1 MYEARDRSG
10 RKPILAFAY
19 DPSLTRGIYSDAALA
34 RLHSLC
40 DIPDVKPIH
49 GFEDEDNRALLAEVS
64 ILATGW
70 GCPRLDSSALRAMP
84 QLSMVA
90 HGAGT
95 VKSFIAPAIY
105 EAGITVTNA
114 VAANAVPVAEFTLA
128 SILLANKRVLFLR
141 DLYRQTREALHRHP
155 VMEST
160 LGNYRKTIG
169 IVGASHIGR
178 LVLELLRPFDFS
190 VLLADPYLSP
200 DAARHLGARLVP
212 LEELLAQSHVVS
224 LHAPALAST
233 RHMIDARRL
242 ALLRDGATF
251 INTARGSLVD
261 QDALTAELVA
271 GRIDAV
277 IDVTE
282 PEVLPAASPL
292 YDLPNVLLTPHIA
305 GAVGGERERLGDMA
319 VDEIERFVTGQPLRH
334 AIDPA
339 LLEKIA

>member
-1 MYEARDRSG
+1 MYEARDRTG

-19 DPSLTRGIYSDAALA
+19 DPSLTRGVYSDDALA
-34 RLHSLC
+34 RLSAFC
-40 DIPDVKPIH
+40 DIPDPRPVRS
-49 GFEDEDNRALLAEVS
+49 FEHAESRELLAGVN

-70 GCPRLDSSALRAMP
+70 GCPKLDLAALRAMP
-84 QLSMVA
+84 KLAMVA

-95 VKSFIAPAIY
+95 VKNFISPAIY
-105 EAGITVTNA
+105 EAGIAVTNA

-141 DLYRQTREALHRHP
+141 DLYRETREGLQRHP
-155 VMEST
+155 VMESS

-178 LVLELLRPFDFS
+178 LVLDLLRPFDFT
-190 VLLADPYLSP
+190 VLLADPYLSA
-200 DAARHLGARLVP
+200 DAARALGAKLVP
-212 LEELLAQSHVVS
+212 LDDLLAQSDVVS

-242 ALLRDGATF
+242 ALLGTGTTF

-261 QDALTAELVA
+261 QDALTAELVS

-282 PEVLPAASPL
+282 PEVLPAGSPL

-305 GAVGGERERLGDMA
+305 GAVGMERERLGDMA